1 MRIVVTGA
9 TGNVGTSVV
18 AALEDTA
25 QVTSVVGVARR
36 LPEAVPAGKV
46 TYVAA
51 DVTEDDLRGAFAG
64 ASAVIHLAWAI
75 QPSRDEQAMRRTN
88 VLGTERVLEAAAAAK
103 VGAVIHASSLGAY
116 CAGPKDSLVD
126 ETWPTHG
133 ILTSAYSRH
142 KAYVERMLDTFAAR
156 HPEIRVVP
164 IRPAL
169 VLKHG
174 AASEMVRLFV
184 NPVLPPALVGRLPLM
199 PDVPGLRFQALHS
212 HDAGRAF
219 ALAAIR
225 PVRGP
230 FNIAAEPVLD
240 GRSCARMLG
249 AVPVRMP
256 ARVLRAAAAAA
267 WRAHLTPTDPG
278 WVDLILGA
286 PLMDTRRARDELG
299 WEPNCGADDAF
310 VDLRDGLRKS
320 AGMGTAPLASA
331 HGGR

>member
-9 TGNVGTSVV
+9 TGNVGTSVI
-18 AALEDTA
+18 AALDDTP

-36 LPEAVPAGKV
+36 LPEPVPGGKV

-51 DVTEDDLRGAFAG
+51 DLVEGDLRGTFAG

-88 VLGTERVLEAAAAAK
+88 VVGTERVLEAAAAAK
-103 VGAVIHASSLGAY
+103 VGAVVHASSLGAY
-116 CAGPKDSLVD
+116 SAGPKERAVD

-142 KAYVERMLDTFAAR
+142 KAYVERMLDAFAAT

-169 VLKHG
+169 ILKHG

-184 NPVLPPALVGRLPLM
+184 NPVLPPSLVGRLPIM
-199 PDVPGLRFQALHS
+199 PDVPGMRFQVLHS
-212 HDAGRAF
+212 HDAGRAI

-240 GRSCARMLG
+240 SRTCARMLG

-278 WVDLILGA
+278 WVDMILDS
-286 PLMDTRRARDELG
+286 PLMDTSRARDELG
-299 WEPNCGADDAF
+299 WEPMCSANDAF
-310 VDLRDGLRKS
+310 VDLRDGLRES
-320 AGMGTAPLASA
+320 AGMDTKPLAPA
-331 HGGR
+331 ARH